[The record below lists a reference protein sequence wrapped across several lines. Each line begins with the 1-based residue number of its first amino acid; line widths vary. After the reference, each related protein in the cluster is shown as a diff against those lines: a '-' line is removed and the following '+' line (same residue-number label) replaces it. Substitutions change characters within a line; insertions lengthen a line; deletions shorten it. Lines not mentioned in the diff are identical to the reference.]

1 MTYDTK
7 NPYPREG
14 EGAYIEYTGSSML
27 LASMFEVIGAVNIPR
42 NYQNG
47 AFNDSEI
54 SQKAKFM
61 NISLINLTGEND
73 GDSIILNSGD
83 SFTLDCIIYL
93 ALYNNLKI
101 FRIDSSNND
110 FSIGIYDANDIKIK
124 DIQNNEDLKNYNINN
139 TEFKVKIT
147 ANTSTI
153 INNIHFEIVTKTPDN
168 DSKVKIFLDQIEGV
182 AQWEDELIE
191 KVLETEELEDINE
204 IPRTAKI
211 GDVFFNKEG
220 TELSLSAQQLLNVIK
235 TVDGINSGLDSEYL
249 GGQKYDKYATK
260 IQTQTKKLT
269 ELQNGDLVLSYSV
282 INNPGVMTNGRIFF
296 EDIYIYVSAGNVS
309 LKKISNDSPATWSS
323 QNFDYSNAVIL
334 EPFFLFE
341 VQKSIPQDLTDV
353 RNELLSK
360 IGDNIAVETYSN
372 GIRIKKDGAYI
383 YSACWGSIDLTTTGT
398 NGTAS
403 TTVNYPFTFSGTR
416 TSFASASTGSALQVA
431 GSTQS
436 TGASSMSVTLQ
447 RSSAGTSPVRWL
459 VIGE

>member
-14 EGAYIEYTGSSML
+14 EGAYIEYTSSSML

-47 AFNDSEI
+47 AFNDGEI

-61 NISLINLTGEND
+61 DISLVNLTGVND

-93 ALYNNLKI
+93 ALYNNLKL

-110 FSIGIYDANDIKIK
+110 FSIGIYDVNDIKIK

-249 GGQKYDKYATK
+249 GGQKYDKYASR
-260 IQTQTKKLT
+260 IRSITKKYS
-269 ELQNGDLVLSYSV
+269 ELINGDYIIGYNHISSISGKFVT
-282 INNPGVMTNGRIFF
+282 INLESGDWISLDGYDFSHSENF
-296 EDIYIYVSAGNVS
+296 EGGFNSSYVSSGMS
-309 LKKISNDSPATWSS
+309 TSEIDSCFT
-323 QNFDYSNAVIL
+323 
-334 EPFFLFE
+334 FE
-341 VQKSIPQDLTDV
+341 VQRQTPQDLIDV
-353 RNELLSK
+353 KKE
-360 IGDNIAVETYSN
+360 IFDNIDKIKIETYEN
-372 GIRIKKDGAYI
+372 GIRIKKDGTYI
-383 YSACWGSIDLTTTGT
+383 YSACWGSVDITTTGS
-398 NGTAS
+398 NGNAS
-403 TTVNYPFTFSGTR
+403 TTINYPFTFSETR
-416 TSFASASTGSALQVA
+416 TSFASASTGIALQVA

-436 TGASSMSVTLQ
+436 TGTSSMSVTLQ

-459 VIGE
+459 VIGN